1 MPTPSA
7 SPHGSIP
14 EPESSSPP
22 LEFDE
27 LLANLQDSHA
37 LYYKMMNLE
46 VWALVETLDQVFP
59 GFWGR
64 FMENRHQAMKQFLQ
78 RMKTHPET
86 VKNGDFSPFSPP
98 QPEPKGEDTPEPPP
112 ESQAEVFSDSMSSQS
127 VAETPK
133 DLPLSSNL

>member
-7 SPHGSIP
+7 SPHGKIP

-27 LLANLQDSHA
+27 LLENLQHSHA

-86 VKNGDFSPFSPP
+86 VNNGDFSPFEPP
-98 QPEPKGEDTPEPPP
+98 QPEPNGEDNPVPTA
-112 ESQAEVFSDSMSSQS
+112 ESQGEVFSDSMSSPS